1 MGLTEVLAI
10 IALTGAFGLSG
21 VVWLASFAAVAAAQ
35 CLPAVTPPSQSD
47 QFPLVWSMA
56 ASAMR
61 FTITVAHNLLNDP
74 NVAMPYPLVAA
85 QLN

>member
-21 VVWLASFAAVAAAQ
+21 VVWLASFAAAAAAQ
-35 CLPAVTPPSQSD
+35 YLSAVTPPSQSD

-56 ASAMR
+56 ASAMM
-61 FTITVAHNLLNDP
+61 VWLLGAIARP
-74 NVAMPYPLVAA
+74 R
-85 QLN
+85 